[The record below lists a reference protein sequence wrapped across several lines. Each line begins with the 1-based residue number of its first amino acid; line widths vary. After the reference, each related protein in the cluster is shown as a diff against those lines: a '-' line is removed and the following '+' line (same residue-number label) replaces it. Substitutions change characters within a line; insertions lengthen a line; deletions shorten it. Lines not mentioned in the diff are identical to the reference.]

1 MSHSQ
6 IQSDSEEFVQQNER
20 GDINFY
26 SGLFD
31 INDEVVKK
39 PEQIQTIKDK
49 VIEQTKQSF
58 SKQSTLNQKIK
69 SKLNKVALKIR
80 KQNEE
85 LNEMEEQVEEEQ
97 QKNEEQEQ
105 SLDPKIFAIDI
116 EFHEL
121 KLNKALVLACHDQGY
136 LHPTNVQAKIIP
148 IILKGNDVLA
158 SSCTGSGKTA
168 AFLLPIMQRFGNLK
182 SQQYSKALIILPTR
196 ELALQCFEMFEK
208 LNKYANCTAALVI
221 GAVPIQQQEVEL
233 RKYPDIIIGTPGR
246 IVDLLTNSS
255 SIEIQ
260 NIEILVFDE
269 ADRLMEMGFENEIKQ
284 ILLASPKDRQTVL
297 ISATL
302 NATVKQLS
310 LLALNNPTK
319 INVDFVGG
327 LAYGLKQYLLRI
339 RSNQDRDRE
348 ATLITLLKTKFK
360 EKTIIFVKTKHDCHR
375 LAIILGFLD
384 MSSCELHGN
393 LSQQQRIQAY
403 EDFKEGK
410 FQFLLAT
417 DLAARGLDMTD
428 VKAVINYEIPFEV
441 TRYIHRVGRTAR
453 IGAQGISVTI
463 CLENEVVKFKKMIR
477 QSKQQLF
484 KMIADTDKVKQIR
497 RQIQLLEPQ
506 IRKVIKEEVAEM
518 EVRKT
523 EMLTQKGLLQNEDSQ
538 DNSTQPKTTQ
548 SKFQNKKSK
557 KSFKKIDN

>member
-1 MSHSQ
+1 MSNSQ
-6 IQSDSEEFVQQNER
+6 IQSDSEEFIEQQEK
-20 GDINFY
+20 GDVNFY

-31 INDEVVKK
+31 PCEVVHQK
-39 PEQIQTIKDK
+39 PQETQTIKDK
-49 VIEQTKQSF
+49 VIQQTKQTF

-80 KQNEE
+80 KQNEQF
-85 LNEMEEQVEEEQ
+85 NEEPEQVEEDDPQDLQQEQ
-97 QKNEEQEQ
+97 Q
-105 SLDPKIFAIDI
+105 LDSKIFAIDT
-116 EFHEL
+116 EFHQL
-121 KLNKALVLACHDQGY
+121 KLNKALVKACHDQGY
-136 LHPTNVQAKIIP
+136 THPTNVQAKIIP
-148 IILKGNDVLA
+148 IIMNGKDVLA

-182 SQQYSKALIILPTR
+182 NLQYSKALIILPTR

-221 GAVPIQQQEVEL
+221 GAVPIQQQEAEL
-233 RKYPDIIIGTPGR
+233 RKYPDIIIATPGR
-246 IVDLLTNSS
+246 TVDLLTNSS
-255 SIEIQ
+255 SLEIQ

-269 ADRLMEMGFENEIKQ
+269 ADRLMEMGFEKEIRQ
-284 ILLASPKDRQTVL
+284 ILQATSKDRQTVL

-310 LLALNNPTK
+310 LLALNNPIK
-319 INVDFVGG
+319 VNVDFVGG

-339 RSNQDRDRE
+339 RSNQDSDRE

-375 LAIILGFLD
+375 LAIVLGFLD

-417 DLAARGLDMTD
+417 DLAARGLDLTD
-428 VKAVINYEIPFEV
+428 VKAVINYEIPYEV

-484 KMIADTDKVKQIR
+484 KMIADTNKVKQIR
-497 RQIQLLEPQ
+497 RQIQQLEPQ

-523 EMLTQKGLLQNEDSQ
+523 EMMTQKGEIQVEESEDADNIQEPKKGKLQM
-538 DNSTQPKTTQ
+538 K
-548 SKFQNKKSK
+548 NKKRAK
-557 KSFKKIDN
+557 KSNN